1 MNNNIILFSSIIAT
15 ISLIAP
21 ILSANNNVNTDVHK
35 ISTENEPN
43 GLRFQRIL
51 RRKKRF
57 LLFPPGSA
65 IVVCILHCKQN
76 IFYAIK

>member
-1 MNNNIILFSSIIAT
+1 MKIVALISVIFAEIWLIVSIVSVNIAC
-15 ISLIAP
+15 
-21 ILSANNNVNTDVHK
+21 ANGITNKTAY
-35 ISTENEPN
+35 EPN

-65 IVVCILHCKQN
+65 LVVSFFAFEN
-76 IFYAIK
+76 